1 LPASYV
7 LVVTA
12 DSLLVHELIG
22 VHMTSPTQGH
32 RNNLHK
38 MRALNVMSNPLEWL
52 LVLHRGIG
60 PRTPHNHTGSG
71 HKQLPTRANLLKL
84 LQAI

>member
-1 LPASYV
+1 LPTSYV

-22 VHMTSPTQGH
+22 VHMPSPTQGR
-32 RNNLHK
+32 RNNLYK

-60 PRTPHNHTGSG
+60 PRNPHNHTRSG
-71 HKQLPTRANLLKL
+71 HKQLPTHANLLKL